1 MQLRIRR
8 LSWLV
13 GLWLLLTPWLVMAQS
28 PLQDF
33 SGKPHSID
41 EYIGKGKWTVVMIWA
56 SDCRVCNH
64 EVHNYID
71 FHFVHSDRDATV
83 LGISI
88 DGRAGKADAKAFIKR
103 HQVNFPNLIG
113 EPEAVADWFTG
124 LTGARWIGTPTFLIY
139 APDGELKAQQ
149 VGAVP
154 TPIIEDFIQ
163 KSGKGATG

>member
-1 MQLRIRR
+1 M
-8 LSWLV
+8 
-13 GLWLLLTPWLVMAQS
+13 GLWLLFTPWLVMAQS

-33 SGKPHSID
+33 SGKPHNID
-41 EYIGKGKWTVVMIWA
+41 EYTGKGKWTVVMIWA

-71 FHFVHSDRDATV
+71 FHFVHSDKDATV

-88 DGRAGKADAKAFIKR
+88 DGRAGKADAREFIKR

-113 EPEAVADWFTG
+113 EPEAVADWFAS
-124 LTGARWIGTPTFLIY
+124 LTGAHWIGTPTFLIY

-154 TPIIEDFIQ
+154 TPIIEDFIK